1 MQTRPVV
8 ERIPTY
14 RFEGSRTKVVMASLD
29 PKDLATLL
37 YDLCPV
43 RRLWPGQN
51 ECPSADMPEGTKP
64 QLIRHPTGSRRLG
77 LSLRFISGKYEGG
90 EFPLENDKDIV
101 VGRSSEL
108 DMVLVEEMVSRR
120 HAKITVHAGKITIE
134 DLGST
139 NGTFVN
145 GERIQNAELHEGDRI
160 LIGTSILKV
169 VPETPM
175 GSDSRSNVKPIAPG
189 VRKGGRHRPGS
200 LPGGSDE
207 APRMTGHLEEVPL
220 PDLLQLFST
229 SRKSGVLVLHH
240 EGKVGRIMLDNGR
253 IHFALIE
260 EQPEVLPFK
269 CIYRMMEWQTG
280 FFELEPPDSMRYKG
294 ALDAAVPEI
303 LMEVLRQQDEMSTVK
318 HKLPPMESSLQLKTP
333 MAAPLNELEPRQ
345 LDVLQMALNSP
356 NVSALFERSKYSD
369 LDTARILVELLG
381 RGYLQA
387 SGK

>member
-1 MQTRPVV
+1 
-8 ERIPTY
+8 
-14 RFEGSRTKVVMASLD
+14 MASLD

-303 LMEVLRQQDEMSTVK
+303 LMEVLRQQDEMTTVK

-369 LDTARILVELLG
+369 LDTARILVELLT

>member
-1 MQTRPVV
+1 
-8 ERIPTY
+8 
-14 RFEGSRTKVVMASLD
+14 
-29 PKDLATLL
+29 
-37 YDLCPV
+37 
-43 RRLWPGQN
+43 
-51 ECPSADMPEGTKP
+51 MPEGTKP
-64 QLIRHPTGSRRLG
+64 QFIRQPTGSRRLG

-90 EFPLENDKDIV
+90 EFPLEDGKDIV

-120 HAKITVHAGKITIE
+120 HAKITVRHPKITIE

-169 VPETPM
+169 VPNAPA
-175 GSDSRSNVKPIAPG
+175 GADSRSNVKPLAASRRG
-189 VRKGGRHRPGS
+189 TRHRTGSTPGN
-200 LPGGSDE
+200 DE
-207 APRMTGHLEEVPL
+207 PPRMTGHLDEVPL

-229 SRKSGVLVLHH
+229 SRKSGVLVLRRDGRV
-240 EGKVGRIMLDNGR
+240 GKIMLDDGR

-260 EQPEVLPFK
+260 DQPDLLPFK
-269 CIYRMMEWQTG
+269 CIYRMMDWNSG
-280 FFELEPPDSMRYKG
+280 VFELEPPDSVRYKG
-294 ALDAAVPEI
+294 ALDAAVPEV
-303 LMEVLRQQDEMSTVK
+303 LMEVLRQQDEISTVQA
-318 HKLPPMESSLQLKTP
+318 KLPPQEASLQLKTP

-356 NVSALFERSKYSD
+356 NVKALFERSKYSD
-369 LDTARILVELLG
+369 LDTARILAELLA

-387 SGK
+387 SAK

>member
-1 MQTRPVV
+1 M
-8 ERIPTY
+8 I
-14 RFEGSRTKVVMASLD
+14 ASLD

-64 QLIRHPTGSRRLG
+64 QLIRQPTGSRRLG

-90 EFPLENDKDIV
+90 EFPLENGKDIV

-120 HAKITVHAGKITIE
+120 HAKITVRTGKITIE

-145 GERIQNAELHEGDRI
+145 GERIQTAELHEGDRI

-169 VPETPM
+169 VAETPV

-189 VRKGGRHRPGS
+189 VRKGARHRPGS
-200 LPGGSDE
+200 APGGDE
-207 APRMTGHLEEVPL
+207 PPRMTGHLEEVPL

-240 EGKVGRIMLDNGR
+240 EGRVGRIMLDNGR

-269 CIYRMMEWQTG
+269 CIYRMMDWQNG
-280 FFELEPPDSMRYKG
+280 LFELEPPDAMRYKG

-318 HKLPPMESSLQLKTP
+318 NKLPPLESSLQLKTP

-356 NVSALFERSKYSD
+356 NVSTLFERSKYSD
-369 LDTARILVELLG
+369 LDTARILVELLT

>member
-1 MQTRPVV
+1 MW
-8 ERIPTY
+8 
-14 RFEGSRTKVVMASLD
+14 S
-29 PKDLATLL
+29 
-37 YDLCPV
+37 
-43 RRLWPGQN
+43 GQN
-51 ECPSADMPEGTKP
+51 ERPFADMPEGTKP
-64 QLIRHPTGSRRLG
+64 QLIRQPTGTRRLG

-90 EFPLENDKDIV
+90 EFPLENGKDIV

-120 HAKITVHAGKITIE
+120 HAKISVRSGKIAIE

-169 VPETPM
+169 VAETPA
-175 GSDSRSNVKPIAPG
+175 GSDSRSNVKPIAG
-189 VRKGGRHRPGS
+189 RKGGRHRIGS
-200 LPGGSDE
+200 TPNGDE
-207 APRMTGHLEEVPL
+207 PPRMTGHLDEVPL

-240 EGKVGRIMLDNGR
+240 EGKVGKVMLDEGR

-260 EQPEVLPFK
+260 EQPELAPFK
-269 CIYRMMEWQTG
+269 CIYRMMDWSSG
-280 FFELEPPDSMRYKG
+280 LFELEPPDSMKYKG
-294 ALDAAVPEI
+294 ALDAAVPEV

-318 HKLPPMESSLQLKTP
+318 SKLPPLEASLQLKTP

-356 NVSALFERSKYSD
+356 SVTALFERSKYSD
-369 LDTARILVELLG
+369 LDTARILVELLA
-381 RGYLQA
+381 RGYLQSTA
-387 SGK
+387 K